1 MMKKYKLS
9 MITKIMIAVILG
21 LGFGLLF
28 GDLSKSLKVFG
39 DIFLRLIQM
48 SIPLLVFGQIIEAV
62 ARLDP
67 KEVSGLGIKTII
79 IFASSSILAAF
90 WGITVALIFKPG
102 SGVNIV
108 GLNTGVEVA
117 AQNISIKDTLLG
129 FFPSNIISS
138 LASGSIIQ
146 IIVFS
151 LVFGVA
157 FSMYR
162 TTHKDSIMLPLLTE
176 FNEVII
182 KLITLIMSFA
192 PIGIFLLIA
201 ALIGQVGIS
210 VIIPLVKYLGIF
222 GLATISY
229 LSAWIILIS
238 TKCKLSPVRLVK
250 NMTAMLV
257 MALATTSSAIT
268 LPIEMEDS
276 EKKLG
281 LGDRIT
287 KLVLPL
293 GMSLN
298 SNGSAMHMAITVITI
313 AQIYN
318 INYGMDKIIYIGI
331 IAALVS
337 LANAVVPGAGL
348 VSLAIIVPQM
358 GLPIESIALFA
369 GVEWF
374 VGMLRTILNVAADV
388 FTAILVA
395 NDENEINHDV
405 FDGID
410 SLNQQ

>member
-1 MMKKYKLS
+1 MKKYKLN

-79 IFASSSILAAF
+79 IFAASSILAAF
-90 WGITVALIFKPG
+90 WGITMALIFKPG

-108 GLNTGVEVA
+108 GLNTGVDVA
-117 AQNISIKDTLLG
+117 AQSISIKDALLG

-138 LASGSIIQ
+138 LANGSIIQ

-162 TTHKDSIMLPLLTE
+162 TTHKDSIMLTLLIE
-176 FNEVII
+176 FNDVII
-182 KLITLIMSFA
+182 KLVTLIMNFA

-210 VIIPLVKYLGIF
+210 VIIPLLKYLGVF
-222 GLATISY
+222 GLATLSY
-229 LSAWIILIS
+229 LFAWMILIS
-238 TKCKLSPVRLVK
+238 QKCKLNPIRLIK
-250 NMTAMLV
+250 NMTTMSV

-276 EKKLG
+276 RKKLG

-318 INYGMDKIIYIGI
+318 INYGMEKIIYIGV
-331 IAALVS
+331 IATLVS

-348 VSLAIIVPQM
+348 VSLAIIVPQV

-395 NDENEINHDV
+395 DGENEINHDV
-405 FDGID
+405 FNGID
-410 SLNQQ
+410 PLNKR